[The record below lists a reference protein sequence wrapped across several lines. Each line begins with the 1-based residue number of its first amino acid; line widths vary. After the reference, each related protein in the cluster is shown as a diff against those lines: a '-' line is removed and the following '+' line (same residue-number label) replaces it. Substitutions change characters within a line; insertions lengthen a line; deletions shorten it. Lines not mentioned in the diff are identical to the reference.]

1 MRKFI
6 PFTKEIPFKTNISEI
21 TSISLEHNIQK
32 TSDNGLS
39 GSFIVSGDYRIAD
52 TSVNTENFKF
62 DLPFEIE
69 MSDIYNID
77 NAVVDIDDF
86 FYEIKNSENLEVNI
100 TLLIDKI
107 TERPLIEEKE
117 EFEIT
122 EINERNI
129 LEESVTNDFVLEK
142 EERTFTEEVKE
153 ECYEPEEPVT
163 KKEVREDTVE
173 QHEIPM
179 LTEESKNIFTFTEEE
194 VYATYKVYIVRDG
207 DTVEN
212 ILEKYQITKEI
223 LSEYNDLENIKIG
236 DKLVIPN
243 V

>member
-6 PFTKEIPFKTNISEI
+6 PFTKEIAFKTNVSEI

-32 TSDNGLS
+32 TGGNALS
-39 GSFIVSGDYRIAD
+39 GNFIVSGDYKVAD
-52 TSVNTENFKF
+52 TSVTTESFKY

-77 NAVVDIDDF
+77 NVVVDIDDF

-107 TERPLIEEKE
+107 TERPLIEEKD

-122 EINERNI
+122 EINERDFFPEEKINNDFI
-129 LEESVTNDFVLEK
+129 LEN
-142 EERTFTEEVKE
+142 RNFTDDVKE
-153 ECYEPEEPVT
+153 ACYEVEEPVT
-163 KKEVREDTVE
+163 KKDEVREDKIE
-173 QHEIPM
+173 QHDIPM
-179 LTEESKNIFTFTEEE
+179 LTEETKNIFTFTDEE
-194 VYATYKVYIVRDG
+194 VYTTYKVYIVRDG

-212 ILEKYQITKEI
+212 ILEKYQITRE
-223 LSEYNDLENIKIG
+223 LLGEYNDLENIKIG

>member
-32 TSDNGLS
+32 TGDNALS
-39 GSFIVSGDYRIAD
+39 GNFIISGDYKVAD
-52 TSVNTENFKF
+52 TSVTTESFKY

-77 NAVVDIDDF
+77 NSVVDIDDF
-86 FYEIKNSENLEVNI
+86 FYEIKNSETLEVNI

-122 EINERNI
+122 EINERDFFH
-129 LEESVTNDFVLEK
+129 EEKTNNEFVLENRNFTDEIK
-142 EERTFTEEVKE
+142 ET
-153 ECYEPEEPVT
+153 CYEVEEPVT
-163 KKEVREDTVE
+163 KKDEVREDVVQ
-173 QHEIPM
+173 QHDIPM
-179 LTEESKNIFTFTEEE
+179 LTEESKNLFTFTDEE

-207 DTVEN
+207 DTIEN
-212 ILEKYQITKEI
+212 ILEKYQLTKD
-223 LSEYNDLENIKIG
+223 LLGEYNDLENIKIG

>member
-1 MRKFI
+1 MTCF
-6 PFTKEIPFKTNISEI
+6 
-21 TSISLEHNIQK
+21 
-32 TSDNGLS
+32 
-39 GSFIVSGDYRIAD
+39 
-52 TSVNTENFKF
+52 
-62 DLPFEIE
+62 
-69 MSDIYNID
+69 
-77 NAVVDIDDF
+77 
-86 FYEIKNSENLEVNI
+86 
-100 TLLIDKI
+100 
-107 TERPLIEEKE
+107 
-117 EFEIT
+117 
-122 EINERNI
+122 
-129 LEESVTNDFVLEK
+129 LEK

-173 QHEIPM
+173 QNEIPM